1 MILRYDSAI
10 TVEVV
15 NLEVLVLMNLN
26 LDGPLAYF
34 ADQVLNESTSS
45 GNWQKSQV
53 VQPQFPHNRL
63 KSSAAINL
71 FCKSILIWKL
81 KMVFFDMVDEH

>member
-1 MILRYDSAI
+1 MILRYDTAI

-15 NLEVLVLMNLN
+15 NLEVLVLMNFN

-34 ADQVLNESTSS
+34 AHQVLNESTSI

-63 KSSAAINL
+63 TSSVAINL
-71 FCKSILIWKL
+71 FYKYSLIWT
-81 KMVFFDMVDEH
+81 F